1 LFGSSLIRSQGPVA
15 QHLAPGR
22 IELSAV
28 ALPLADQLVVV
39 APDGAVAALNPGGR
53 RLWEALQAGW
63 SVTDLVEASVHD
75 GNLPREVARRSI
87 ARTLASWHALGLVHS
102 PARNADSAPV
112 AARVVPAWGERTPAL
127 DAVYLPGDRPVRVR
141 CNDPVL
147 AAVIAASC
155 RPCRLGD
162 ADGALASV
170 DVIEQEGRFA
180 IRADDAVLARAD
192 DPTTNPAL
200 ARHRCLTALLET
212 ARWPR
217 RLLGILHASAVGIGG
232 RCVVFPGT
240 RGSGKSTLAAALVAA
255 GADFVTDDYAPL
267 EQASWRV
274 WPVPYAPGIK
284 HGSWRAL
291 LRRHPSLDR
300 QPVHE
305 LAGTR
310 IRYLELEPARLAPL
324 DRGLPVAALV
334 FPRYK
339 PGAVLKQRRITAA
352 EALAGLCHARSL
364 LAREPEVL
372 AETLRWVEATPA
384 YRLTYGD
391 LDRAI
396 EWVLSLPSAP

>member
-1 LFGSSLIRSQGPVA
+1 MTG
-15 QHLAPGR
+15 HLESGR

-28 ALPLADQLVVV
+28 ALPLADQLVVI
-39 APDGAVAALNPGGR
+39 APDGAVAALDPGGR

-63 SVTDLVEASVHD
+63 SMSDLVEASVRE
-75 GNLPREVARRSI
+75 GSVPREVARSSI
-87 ARTLASWHALGLVHS
+87 ARTLASWRALGLV
-102 PARNADSAPV
+102 DSTAQNTAPAPV
-112 AARVVPAWGERTPAL
+112 AAPVVARSGARRPAL
-127 DAVYLPGDRPVRVR
+127 DAVYLAGDRPVRVR
-141 CNDPVL
+141 CNDPAL
-147 AAVIAASC
+147 AEVIAATCRSC
-155 RPCRLGD
+155 RVGD
-162 ADGALASV
+162 EAGALATV
-170 DVIEQEGRFA
+170 DVVEQDGRFA
-180 IRADDAVLARAD
+180 VRADHARLARAD

-217 RLLGILHASAVGIGG
+217 RLLGILHASAVEVDG
-232 RCVVFPGT
+232 RCVVFPGS

-255 GADFVTDDYAPL
+255 GAGFVTDDYAPL

-284 HGSWRAL
+284 HGSWRPL
-291 LRRHPSLDR
+291 QVRHPGLAA

-305 LAGTR
+305 LAGLR
-310 IRYLELEPARLAPL
+310 IRYLDLEPARLAPL

-339 PGAVLKQRRITAA
+339 PGAALRQRRISAV

-364 LAREPEVL
+364 LAREPDVL

-384 YRLTYGD
+384 YRLAYGD
-391 LDRAI
+391 LDQAI
-396 EWVLSLPSAP
+396 EWVQSLPGAA

>member
-1 LFGSSLIRSQGPVA
+1 MTG
-15 QHLAPGR
+15 HLESGR

-28 ALPLADQLVVV
+28 ALPLADQLVVI
-39 APDGAVAALNPGGR
+39 APDGAVAALDPGGR

-63 SVTDLVEASVHD
+63 SMSDLVEASVQE
-75 GNLPREVARRSI
+75 GSVPREVARRSI
-87 ARTLASWHALGLVHS
+87 ARTLASWRALGLV
-102 PARNADSAPV
+102 DSTAQNTAPAPV
-112 AARVVPAWGERTPAL
+112 AAPVVARSGARRPAL
-127 DAVYLPGDRPVRVR
+127 DAVYLAGDRPVRVR

-147 AAVIAASC
+147 AEVIAATC
-155 RPCRLGD
+155 RSCRLGD
-162 ADGALASV
+162 GDGALATV
-170 DVIEQEGRFA
+170 DVVEQDGRFA
-180 IRADDAVLARAD
+180 VRADHARLARAD

-217 RLLGILHASAVGIGG
+217 RLLGILHASAVEVDG
-232 RCVVFPGT
+232 RCVVFPGS

-255 GADFVTDDYAPL
+255 GAGFVTDDYAPL

-284 HGSWRAL
+284 HGSWRPL
-291 LRRHPSLDR
+291 LARHPGLAA

-305 LAGTR
+305 LAGLR
-310 IRYLELEPARLAPL
+310 IRYLDLEPARLAPL

-339 PGAVLKQRRITAA
+339 PGAALRQRRISAV

-384 YRLTYGD
+384 YRLAYGD
-391 LDRAI
+391 LDQAI
-396 EWVLSLPSAP
+396 EWVLSLPGAA